1 MSWQLDVILMQ
12 NNESLHKV
20 LWNLNIGIANKCL
33 NHPFVQGIKD
43 GTLNENAFKI
53 YVAQDAF
60 FLRAFRQAY
69 ALAIAKCDDTETA
82 KIFHRLMA
90 GVLEE
95 LNLHKEYS
103 RKLGIDIENVNPLPA
118 CRAYTDFLLRIA
130 YQKGV
135 DEIVAAVAP
144 CMVLYAFIGKKLAEE
159 HNKESRYIDWIKTY
173 SNEDMQNL
181 AKQMEDLLD
190 TVAKN
195 TEEVRDAYAYAMD
208 CELKFFDAPLDAK
221 Q

>member
-1 MSWQLDVILMQ
+1 MP
-12 NNESLHKV
+12 NTENLHKV

-33 NHPFVQGIKD
+33 NHTFVQGIKE
-43 GTLNENAFKI
+43 GSLNEDAFKI

-82 KIFHRLMA
+82 KIFHKLMA

-103 RKLGIDIENVNPLPA
+103 RKLGIDIDNVKPLPA

-144 CMVLYAFIGKKLAEE
+144 CMVLYAFIGKKLAE
-159 HNKESRYIDWIKTY
+159 NYNNESKYSDWIKTY
-173 SNEDMQNL
+173 SNEDIQNL
-181 AKQMEDLLD
+181 AKQMEELLD
-190 TVAKN
+190 MVAKD
-195 TEEVRDAYAYAMD
+195 TEEVRDAYSYAMA
-208 CELKFFDAPLDAK
+208 CELEFFDAPLNDAK

>member
-1 MSWQLDVILMQ
+1 MPNI
-12 NNESLHKV
+12 ESLHNV

-33 NHPFVQGIKD
+33 NHPLVQGIKN

-69 ALAIAKCDDTETA
+69 ALAIAKCNETETA
-82 KIFHRLMA
+82 KIFHKLVA

-103 RKLGIDIENVNPLPA
+103 KKLGINIDNVKPLPA

-130 YQKGV
+130 YQKGI

-144 CMVLYAFIGKKLAEE
+144 CMVLYAFIGKKFAEDY
-159 HNKESRYIDWIKTY
+159 NKESKYIDWIKTY
-173 SNEDMQNL
+173 SGEDVQKL
-181 AKQMEDLLD
+181 ARQMEELLD
-190 TVAKN
+190 MVAKD
-195 TEEVRDAYAYAMD
+195 TEEVREAYAYAMQL
-208 CELKFFDAPLDAK
+208 ELDFFDAPFDNIG

>member
-1 MSWQLDVILMQ
+1 MP
-12 NNESLHKV
+12 NNENLHKV

-33 NHPFVQGIKD
+33 NHTFVQGIKE
-43 GTLNENAFKI
+43 GSLNEDAFKI

-82 KIFHRLMA
+82 KIFHKLMA

-103 RKLGIDIENVNPLPA
+103 RKLGIDIDNVKPLPA

-144 CMVLYAFIGKKLAEE
+144 CMVLYAFIGKKLAE
-159 HNKESRYIDWIKTY
+159 NYNNESKYSDWIKTY
-173 SNEDMQNL
+173 SNEDIQNL
-181 AKQMEDLLD
+181 AKQMEELLD
-190 TVAKN
+190 MVAKD
-195 TEEVRDAYAYAMD
+195 TEEVRDAYSYAMA
-208 CELKFFDAPLDAK
+208 CELEFFDAPLNDAK

>member
-1 MSWQLDVILMQ
+1 MSNKQ
-12 NNESLHKV
+12 NLHKS

-33 NHPFVQGIKD
+33 NHPFVQGIKK
-43 GTLNENAFKI
+43 GSLNEDAFKI

-82 KIFHRLMA
+82 KIFHKLMA
-90 GVLEE
+90 GILEE

-103 RKLGIDIENVNPLPA
+103 RKLGIDIDKVKPLPA

-130 YQKGV
+130 YQKGI

-144 CMVLYAFIGKKLAEE
+144 CMVLYAFIGKKLAE
-159 HNKESRYIDWIKTY
+159 NYNNESKYADWIKTY

-181 AKQMEDLLD
+181 AKQMEELLD
-190 TVAKN
+190 TVAKD
-195 TEEVRDAYAYAMD
+195 TEEVRDAYAYAME
-208 CELKFFDAPLDAK
+208 CELKFFDAPLDSTR
-221 Q
+221 

>member
-1 MSWQLDVILMQ
+1 MQ

-20 LWNLNIGIANKCL
+20 LWNLNIEIANKCL
-33 NHPFVQGIKD
+33 NHPFVQGIKNS
-43 GTLNENAFKI
+43 TLNENAFKT

-82 KIFHRLMA
+82 KIFHKLMA
-90 GVLEE
+90 DVLEE

-103 RKLGIDIENVNPLPA
+103 KKLGINIDDVKPLPA

-135 DEIVAAVAP
+135 DEIVAAIAP
-144 CMVLYAFIGKKLAEE
+144 CMVLYAFIGKKLAE
-159 HNKESRYIDWIKTY
+159 NYNMESKYADWIKAY
-173 SNEDMQNL
+173 SGEDMQNL
-181 AKQMEDLLD
+181 AKQMEDLLSM
-190 TVAKN
+190 VAKN
-195 TEEVRDAYAYAMD
+195 TKEVRDAYAYAME
-208 CELKFFDAPLDAK
+208 CELKFFDAPLNDAK

>member
-1 MSWQLDVILMQ
+1 MP
-12 NNESLHKV
+12 NNESLHNI
-20 LWNLNIGIANKCL
+20 LWKLNIGIANKCL
-33 NHPFVQGIKD
+33 EHPFVQGIKK
-43 GTLNENAFKI
+43 GSLNENAFKI

-69 ALAIAKCDDTETA
+69 SLAIAKCDDTETA
-82 KIFHRLMA
+82 KIFHKLMA

-103 RKLGIDIENVNPLPA
+103 RKLGIDIDNVKPLPA

-144 CMVLYAFIGKKLAEE
+144 CMVLYAFIGKKLAENY
-159 HNKESRYIDWIKTY
+159 NKESKFSKWVETY
-173 SNEDMQNL
+173 SGEDMQNL
-181 AKQMEDLLD
+181 AKQMEELLD
-190 TVAKN
+190 MVAKD
-195 TEEVRDAYAYAMD
+195 TKEVRDAYAYAME
-208 CELKFFDAPLDAK
+208 CELEFFNAPLNDAK
-221 Q
+221 

>member
-1 MSWQLDVILMQ
+1 MSNKQ
-12 NNESLHKV
+12 NLHKS

-33 NHPFVQGIKD
+33 NHPFVQGIKK
-43 GTLNENAFKI
+43 GSLNEDAFKI

-82 KIFHRLMA
+82 KIFHKLMA
-90 GVLEE
+90 GILEE

-103 RKLGIDIENVNPLPA
+103 RKLGIDIDKVKPLPA

-130 YQKGV
+130 YQKGI

-144 CMVLYAFIGKKLAEE
+144 CMVLYAFIGKKLAE
-159 HNKESRYIDWIKTY
+159 NYNNESKYADWIKTY

-181 AKQMEDLLD
+181 AKQMKELLD
-190 TVAKN
+190 TVAKD
-195 TEEVRDAYAYAMD
+195 TEEVRDAYAYAME
-208 CELKFFDAPLDAK
+208 CELKFFDAPLDSTR
-221 Q
+221 

>member
-1 MSWQLDVILMQ
+1 MSNKQ
-12 NNESLHKV
+12 NLHKS

-33 NHPFVQGIKD
+33 NHPFVQGIKK
-43 GTLNENAFKI
+43 GSLNEDAFKT

-82 KIFHRLMA
+82 KIFHKLMA
-90 GVLEE
+90 GILEE

-103 RKLGIDIENVNPLPA
+103 RKLGIDIDKVKPLPA

-130 YQKGV
+130 YQKGI

-144 CMVLYAFIGKKLAEE
+144 CMVLYAFIGKKLAE
-159 HNKESRYIDWIKTY
+159 NYNNESKYADWIKTY

-181 AKQMEDLLD
+181 AKQMEELLD
-190 TVAKN
+190 TVAKD
-195 TEEVRDAYAYAMD
+195 TEEVRDAYAYAME
-208 CELKFFDAPLDAK
+208 CELKFFDAPLDSTR
-221 Q
+221 

>member
-1 MSWQLDVILMQ
+1 MSNKQ
-12 NNESLHKV
+12 NLHKS
-20 LWNLNIGIANKCL
+20 LWNLNIEIANKCL
-33 NHPFVQGIKD
+33 NHPFVQGIKK
-43 GTLNENAFKI
+43 GSLNEDAFKI

-82 KIFHRLMA
+82 KIFHKLMA

-103 RKLGIDIENVNPLPA
+103 RKLGIDIDNVKPLPA

-130 YQKGV
+130 YQKGI
-135 DEIVAAVAP
+135 DEIVAAIAP
-144 CMVLYAFIGKKLAEE
+144 CMVLYAFIGKNLAE
-159 HNKESRYIDWIKTY
+159 NYDSKSRYIDWIKAY

-181 AKQMEDLLD
+181 AKQMEELLD
-190 TVAKN
+190 TAAKD
-195 TEEVRDAYAYAMD
+195 TKEVRDAYAYAME
-208 CELKFFDAPLDAK
+208 CELDFFDAPLNDTK
-221 Q
+221 

>member
-1 MSWQLDVILMQ
+1 MSNKQ
-12 NNESLHKV
+12 NLHKS

-33 NHPFVQGIKD
+33 NHPFVQGIKK
-43 GTLNENAFKI
+43 GSLNEDAFKT

-82 KIFHRLMA
+82 KIFHKLMA
-90 GVLEE
+90 GILEE

-103 RKLGIDIENVNPLPA
+103 RKLGIDIDKVKPLPA

-130 YQKGV
+130 YQKGI

-144 CMVLYAFIGKKLAEE
+144 CMVLYAFIGKNLAE
-159 HNKESRYIDWIKTY
+159 NYDSKSRYIDWIKAY

-181 AKQMEDLLD
+181 AKQMEELLD
-190 TVAKN
+190 TAAKD
-195 TEEVRDAYAYAMD
+195 TKEVRDAYAYAME
-208 CELKFFDAPLDAK
+208 CELDFFDAPLNDTK
-221 Q
+221 

>member
-1 MSWQLDVILMQ
+1 MKKGS
-12 NNESLHKV
+12 
-20 LWNLNIGIANKCL
+20 
-33 NHPFVQGIKD
+33 
-43 GTLNENAFKI
+43 LNENAFKI

-82 KIFHRLMA
+82 KIFHKLMA

-103 RKLGIDIENVNPLPA
+103 RKLGIDIDNVKPLPA

-130 YQKGV
+130 YQKGI
-135 DEIVAAVAP
+135 DEIVAAIAP
-144 CMVLYAFIGKKLAEE
+144 CMVLYAFIGKNLAE
-159 HNKESRYIDWIKTY
+159 NYDSKSRYIDWIKAY

-181 AKQMEDLLD
+181 AKQMEELLD
-190 TVAKN
+190 TAAKD
-195 TEEVRDAYAYAMD
+195 TKEVRDAYAYAME
-208 CELKFFDAPLDAK
+208 CELDFFDAPLNDTK
-221 Q
+221 

>member
-1 MSWQLDVILMQ
+1 MSNKQ
-12 NNESLHKV
+12 NLHKS

-33 NHPFVQGIKD
+33 NHPFVQGIKK
-43 GTLNENAFKI
+43 GSLNEDAFKT

-82 KIFHRLMA
+82 KIFHKLMA

-103 RKLGIDIENVNPLPA
+103 RKLGIDIDKVKPLPA

-130 YQKGV
+130 YQKGI
-135 DEIVAAVAP
+135 DEIVAAIAP
-144 CMVLYAFIGKKLAEE
+144 CMVLYAFIGKNLAE
-159 HNKESRYIDWIKTY
+159 NYDSKSRYIDWIKAY

-181 AKQMEDLLD
+181 AKQMEELLD
-190 TVAKN
+190 TAAKD
-195 TEEVRDAYAYAMD
+195 TKEVRDAYAYAME
-208 CELKFFDAPLDAK
+208 CELDFFDAPLNDTK
-221 Q
+221 

>member
-1 MSWQLDVILMQ
+1 MSNKQ
-12 NNESLHKV
+12 NLHKS

-33 NHPFVQGIKD
+33 NHPFVQGIKK
-43 GTLNENAFKI
+43 GSLNEDAFKT

-82 KIFHRLMA
+82 KIFHKLMA
-90 GVLEE
+90 GILEE

-103 RKLGIDIENVNPLPA
+103 RKLGIDIDNVKPLPA

-130 YQKGV
+130 YQKGI
-135 DEIVAAVAP
+135 DEIVAAIAP

-159 HNKESRYIDWIKTY
+159 HNKESKYIDWIKAY
-173 SNEDMQNL
+173 SGEDMQKL
-181 AKQMEDLLD
+181 AKQMEELLNMAAKD
-190 TVAKN
+190 TR
-195 TEEVRDAYAYAMD
+195 EVRDAYAYAME
-208 CELKFFDAPLDAK
+208 C
-221 Q
+221 

>member
-1 MSWQLDVILMQ
+1 MSNKQ
-12 NNESLHKV
+12 NLHKS

-33 NHPFVQGIKD
+33 NHPFVQGMKK
-43 GTLNENAFKI
+43 GSLNENAFKI

-82 KIFHRLMA
+82 KIFHKLMA

-103 RKLGIDIENVNPLPA
+103 RKLGIDIDNVKPLPA

-130 YQKGV
+130 YQKGI
-135 DEIVAAVAP
+135 DEIVAAIAP
-144 CMVLYAFIGKKLAEE
+144 CMVLYAFIGKEIAKGY
-159 HNKESRYIDWIKTY
+159 NKESKFSKWVETY
-173 SNEDMQNL
+173 SSEDMQNL
-181 AKQMEDLLD
+181 AKQMEELLD
-190 TVAKN
+190 MVAKD
-195 TEEVRDAYAYAMD
+195 TEEVRDAYSYAMA
-208 CELKFFDAPLDAK
+208 CELE
-221 Q
+221 

>member
-1 MSWQLDVILMQ
+1 ML
-12 NNESLHKV
+12 NKESLHKV
-20 LWNLNIGIANKCL
+20 LWDLNIEIANKCL
-33 NHPFVQGIKD
+33 NHPFVQGIKN

-82 KIFHRLMA
+82 KIFHKLMA

-103 RKLGIDIENVNPLPA
+103 KKLGIDIDNVKPLPA

-130 YQKGV
+130 YQKDI
-135 DEIVAAVAP
+135 DEIVAAIAP
-144 CMVLYAFIGKKLAEE
+144 CMVLYAFIGKKLAENY
-159 HNKESRYIDWIKTY
+159 NKESKYTDWIKTY
-173 SNEDMQNL
+173 SGEDMEKL
-181 AKQMEDLLD
+181 AKQMEEMLNV
-190 TVAKN
+190 VAKD
-195 TEEVRDAYAYAMD
+195 TEKVRDAYSYAMD
-208 CELKFFDAPLDAK
+208 CELEFFDAPLENVK
-221 Q
+221 

>member
-1 MSWQLDVILMQ
+1 MANDMKLH
-12 NNESLHKV
+12 ESL
-20 LWNLNIGIANKCL
+20 WNANIKIANKCL
-33 NHPFVQGIKD
+33 SHPFVQGIKYGNLD
-43 GTLNENAFKI
+43 ENAFKA

-69 ALAIAKCDDTETA
+69 ALAIAKCDDAETA
-82 KIFHRLMA
+82 KIFHKLMA

-103 RKLGIDIENVNPLPA
+103 KKLGINIENVKPLPA

-159 HNKESRYIDWIKTY
+159 HNKESKYIDWIKTY
-173 SNEDMQNL
+173 SGEDMQNL
-181 AKQMEDLLD
+181 AKQMEELLNM
-190 TVAKN
+190 VAKD
-195 TEEVRDAYAYAMD
+195 TKEERDAYAYAME
-208 CELKFFDAPLDAK
+208 CELEFFDAPLND
-221 Q
+221 